1 MREHERTEETEEN
14 EERGALD
21 TLSAAQTDSERRADP
36 QPVETTLSG
45 AALLNNPR
53 YNKGSAFPDEE
64 RTTFHL
70 HGLLPPAIMTIE
82 QQLNRTYESF
92 RAKST
97 DLERYIYLAS
107 LQDRNETLF
116 YRLLQEHI
124 AEMSPII
131 YTPVVGLACQN
142 FSHIY
147 RRPRGLYLAYE
158 RRGEIEDVLRAAPA
172 PEPRVIVVTDGERI
186 LGLGDLG
193 VGGMLIPIGKLALY
207 TLCAGIAPSM
217 TLPIIL
223 DVGTDN
229 QQLLDDPLYL
239 GSRHKRVR
247 GDEYDRFVEL
257 FVEAVR
263 RVYPNAMLQWED
275 FARGNAR
282 PLLDRYRD
290 RLCTFNDD
298 IQGTAAVTLS
308 GVLAATAITGTP
320 LREQRTV
327 ILGAGSAST
336 GIADLLIRAMVE
348 DGATEAQAR
357 ASLWLLDSH
366 GLVQS
371 GRSDL
376 DVEKAQFAQQPWPTS
391 DGAPLDLLEV
401 VRHTRPTILLGA
413 AARKGAFTEE
423 VVREMAR
430 HVDRPVIFPLSN
442 PTEKSEAT
450 PEDLLRWTDG
460 RALVATGSPFP
471 EVKLDGRSIYIG
483 QCNNMFIFPGMGL
496 GALAVGARHVTDE
509 MFLAAAR
516 ALSALAPS
524 RSDPQASLYPHVEDV
539 RAASRAVAIAVAT
552 EALRSGEGQPLAG
565 QSVERLVDAMTWE
578 PLYRPLVKR
587 EA

>member
-1 MREHERTEETEEN
+1 MNTTSSAHTET
-14 EERGALD
+14 
-21 TLSAAQTDSERRADP
+21 ERRADP

-53 YNKGSAFPDEE
+53 YNKGSAFADDE

-70 HGLLPPAIMTIE
+70 HGLLPPAVMTIE
-82 QQLNRTYESF
+82 QQLARTYESF
-92 RAKST
+92 RAKTT

-116 YRLLQEHI
+116 FRLLQEHI

-147 RRPRGLYLAYE
+147 RRPHGLYLSVE
-158 RRGEIEDVLRAAPA
+158 RRDDIEEILRAAPA

-207 TLCAGIAPSM
+207 TLCAGIAPSA

-223 DVGTDN
+223 DTGTDN
-229 QQLLDDPLYL
+229 QQLLNDPLYL
-239 GSRHKRVR
+239 GWRHPRVR
-247 GDEYDRFVEL
+247 GEEYDRFVEQ

-263 RVYPNAMLQWED
+263 RVYPDAMLQWED

-282 PLLDRYRD
+282 RLLDRYRD

-298 IQGTAAVTLS
+298 IQGTAAVTLA
-308 GVLAATAITGTP
+308 GLLAATALTGTP

-336 GIADLLIRAMVE
+336 GIAELLVMAMVE
-348 DGATEAQAR
+348 DGATEEQAR
-357 ASLWLLDSH
+357 ASVWLLDSH
-366 GLVQS
+366 GLVH
-371 GRSDL
+371 RERADL
-376 DVEKAQFAQQPWPTS
+376 DAEKARFAQRPWATD
-391 DGAPLDLLEV
+391 DGSPLDLLEV
-401 VRHTRPTILLGA
+401 VRHTRPTILLGT

-430 HVDRPVIFPLSN
+430 HVERPVIFPLSN

-450 PEDLLRWTDG
+450 PDDLLRWTDG

-471 EVKLDGRSIYIG
+471 DVALNGRSIYIG
-483 QCNNMFIFPGMGL
+483 QCNNMFIFPGVGL
-496 GALAVGARHVTDE
+496 GALAADARHITDE

-516 ALSALAPS
+516 ALSALSPS
-524 RSDPQASLYPHVEDV
+524 RSDPHASLYPHVDDV

-552 EALRSGEGQPLAG
+552 EALRSGQGHLAAG
-565 QSVERLVDAMTWE
+565 ESAERRVDAMIWE
-578 PLYRPLVKR
+578 PRYRPLVRRDK
-587 EA
+587 